1 MRLEDFRAA
10 LTDELG
16 DAADLI
22 RDEQL
27 DRWVNRG
34 RVRLGLLEAKAVDL
48 TWNDNDSEV
57 LFPDDFVRF
66 DRLIATPTIAI
77 IPQYTV
83 LARSL
88 SFFDPERVTTG
99 SGTLYYGASYE
110 PVSGAVGSTMPAMAD
125 EAVVS
130 YALARFFRRIATTRS
145 DFRRY
150 TTVTGQSGIDVAD
163 LIDLAERHDADFEA
177 ARADLVN
184 AAPAAFYGD

>member
-1 MRLEDFRAA
+1 M
-10 LTDELG
+10 
-16 DAADLI
+16 DLI

-34 RVRLGLLEAKAVDL
+34 RVRLGIYDAKSVDL
-48 TWNDNDSEV
+48 EWSSNATEV
-57 LFPDDFVRF
+57 EFPEDYARF
-66 DRLIATPTIAI
+66 DRLIATPLIAV

-83 LARSL
+83 LTRSL
-88 SFFDPERVTTG
+88 SFLDPERVGAG
-99 SGTLYYGASYE
+99 SGTLYYGAFFPPISASVE
-110 PVSGAVGSTMPAMAD
+110 STMPPLAD

-150 TTVTGQSGIDVAD
+150 TSITGQNGVDVAD
-163 LIDLAERHDADFEA
+163 LIDLAERHDADCEA